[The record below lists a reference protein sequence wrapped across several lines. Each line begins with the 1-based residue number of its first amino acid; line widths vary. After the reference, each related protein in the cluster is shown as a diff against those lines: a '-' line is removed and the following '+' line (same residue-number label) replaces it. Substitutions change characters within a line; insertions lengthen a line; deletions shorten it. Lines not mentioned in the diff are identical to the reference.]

1 MGFNDFI
8 RLSLGAVFSHR
19 LRSFLTALGI
29 AVGVAAVVL
38 LTSLGEGVHRFVLS
52 EFTQFGTNL
61 IGINPGKTTTVGVS
75 GAIISNVRPM
85 TLEDAQAMK
94 RIPEVTAAVPVVQG
108 NAPVEFEKRSR
119 RTYIFGVG
127 PEAPVVW
134 RIKVAKGQFLP
145 PDDPRSPRALAVL
158 GQQGPERVVRQPQPV
173 GAARSNRWREIPGC
187 RRHGIQGADAGF

>member
-8 RLSLGAVFSHR
+8 RLSLGAVFSYR

-94 RIPEVTAAVPVVQG
+94 RIPEVTAAVPVVQ
-108 NAPVEFEKRSR
+108 
-119 RTYIFGVG
+119 
-127 PEAPVVW
+127 
-134 RIKVAKGQFLP
+134 
-145 PDDPRSPRALAVL
+145 
-158 GQQGPERVVRQPQPV
+158 
-173 GAARSNRWREIPGC
+173 
-187 RRHGIQGADAGF
+187 